1 MNLKNGINKTIT
13 GTSKTEA
20 WADAK
25 KVDKDTKVNTPS
37 EEAVEAAKAWIEE
50 NEK

>member
-1 MNLKNGINKTIT
+1 MNVDNGISKTIT

-20 WADAK
+20 WADSK
-25 KVDKDTKVNTPS
+25 KKDKDTNVNTPS
-37 EEAVEAAKAWIEE
+37 EEAVEAAKAWVEE